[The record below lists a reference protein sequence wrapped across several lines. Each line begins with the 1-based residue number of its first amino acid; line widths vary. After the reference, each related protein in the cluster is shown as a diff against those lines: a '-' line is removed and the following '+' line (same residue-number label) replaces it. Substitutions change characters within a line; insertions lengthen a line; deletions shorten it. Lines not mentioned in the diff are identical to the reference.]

1 MTSKDTIRPVARI
14 VRAAST
20 MEGADMPVRRAIS
33 AHAGLYPDPFL
44 MLDHF
49 GPAPVG
55 PHSQGFP
62 PHPHRGFETVTYML
76 SGGIEHNDSFG
87 GHAEIGPGDV
97 QWMTAG
103 GGIVHS
109 ETIPQALRDKGG
121 TVEGL
126 QLWVNL
132 PRKDKGAKPGYQ
144 VLRGNELTDL
154 AGAAPGLSGKL
165 ISGSL
170 LGREGPARSYSEM
183 TVAVLELAKGTAL
196 DLDLNPA
203 MNVAVYVAQG
213 KIRTAEGQ
221 EVEAARSL
229 FFAPGEGRILLD
241 ASADAL
247 ILLMAGVPLG
257 EPIVAHGPFVMATE
271 GEIRQ
276 AMLDYQAGKFGAISR

>member
-1 MTSKDTIRPVARI
+1 MTSNANIRPVARI

-109 ETIPQALRDKGG
+109 ETIPQALREKGG

-144 VLRGNELTDL
+144 VIRGHELTDL
-154 AGAAPGLSGKL
+154 AGAAPGVSGKL
-165 ISGSL
+165 IAGPL
-170 LGREGPARSYSEM
+170 LGREGPARSFSEM
-183 TVAVLELAKGTAL
+183 TVAVLELAQDAAL
-196 DLDLNPA
+196 DLDLDPT
-203 MNVAVYVAQG
+203 MNVAIYVAEG
-213 KIRTAEGQ
+213 EIRTAEGQ
-221 EVEAARSL
+221 EIGAAHSL
-229 FFAPGEGRILLD
+229 FYSPGPGRIAL
-241 ASADAL
+241 SAVTPAR

-257 EPIVAHGPFVMATE
+257 DPIVARGPFVMTTE

-276 AMLDYQAGKFGAISR
+276 AMLDYQAGRFGALSG